1 MKAVS
6 EEHLA
11 GPGLAA
17 VEVAAGDEET
27 AAAVQA
33 LCSLWWS
40 SGPSRPWRV
49 PGKNVVRVRAY
60 ADTRRASNGSS
71 LACPWP
77 LRWREVVC
85 PALWPG
91 RLRDGWW

>member
-1 MKAVS
+1 MKAIS

-27 AAAVQA
+27 AAAAVQA

-40 SGPSRPWRV
+40 SGPSQPWRV
-49 PGKNVVRVRAY
+49 PGENVVRVRAY
-60 ADTRRASNGSS
+60 VDTRRTPGGSS
-71 LACPWP
+71 LA
-77 LRWREVVC
+77 
-85 PALWPG
+85 
-91 RLRDGWW
+91 